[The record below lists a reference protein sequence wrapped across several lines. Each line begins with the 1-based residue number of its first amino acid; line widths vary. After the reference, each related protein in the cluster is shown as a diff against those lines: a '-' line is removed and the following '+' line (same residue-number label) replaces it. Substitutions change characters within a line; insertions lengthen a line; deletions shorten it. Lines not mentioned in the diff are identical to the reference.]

1 MIARLAGDV
10 VERLP
15 GAVVMDVRGVGYLV
29 HVGPRL
35 VGELPEGATTLYI
48 STQVSEDSIRL
59 FGFGRA
65 AERQCFELLT
75 TMPRVGPKLSQA
87 LVDHLGLEGL
97 AAAIDAEDTRALAAA
112 PGVGKKTAERLVLEL
127 RGKIPVEFRAAAATA
142 AADAAAEAPPKT
154 KDHDTLVLALAQL
167 GYRKSE
173 IDQALAGLSARGL
186 DGADVPTRL
195 SHSLKILSGG

>member
-1 MIARLAGDV
+1 MGTSCTSGRASSESSPD
-10 VERLP
+10 
-15 GAVVMDVRGVGYLV
+15 GA
-29 HVGPRL
+29 
-35 VGELPEGATTLYI
+35 AATLYI

-142 AADAAAEAPPKT
+142 AAEAEAPPKT

-173 IDQALAGLSARGL
+173 IDQALAGLAARGL

>member
-35 VGELPEGATTLYI
+35 AGELTDGAATLHV

-127 RGKIPVEFRAAAATA
+127 RGKIPVEFRAAAAATA
-142 AADAAAEAPPKT
+142 AAAEAPPKT

-173 IDQALAGLSARGL
+173 IDQALAGLAARGL